1 MSFIHMCNSFKYLAV
16 TNLLLFAISADPI
29 PVHHVQGF
37 IHGFVVLRDT
47 DDKILASGDV
57 TQLPAGNRVTTI
69 FTLRFRDG
77 SLYEES
83 SVFTQQ
89 KVFTLLSYKQVQK
102 GPAFKVSETLSLDTP
117 TGNVNIQHTDKDGKV
132 KTISKRLS
140 LPADLAN
147 GIITVLL
154 SNVDPKA
161 ETTLSMLVSTPEP
174 HVVKLKIFA
183 VGQDSFSIGGSGAK
197 ATHYVVKV
205 DIGGVTGVVAKVV
218 GKQPPPT
225 QMWVAAGN
233 APIFLRSEGPL
244 YEDGPIWRIE
254 LASPTWPKATPAKQ

>member
-1 MSFIHMCNSFKYLAV
+1 MCNSFKYLAV
-16 TNLLLFAISADPI
+16 TNLLLFGISADPI

-37 IHGFVVLRDT
+37 IHGFVVLRNT

-57 TQLPAGNRVTTI
+57 TQLPTGNRVTNI
-69 FTLRFRDG
+69 FTLHFRDG
-77 SLYEES
+77 SFYEET
-83 SVFTQQ
+83 SVFTQR
-89 KVFTLLSYKQVQK
+89 KVFTLLSYKQVQT
-102 GPAFKVSETLSLDTP
+102 GPAFKVPETLSLDTP

-140 LPADLAN
+140 LPSDLAN
-147 GIITVLL
+147 GIITMLL

-174 HVVKLKIFA
+174 RVVKLKIFA

-205 DIGGVTGVVAKVV
+205 EIGGVTGVVAKVV
-218 GKQPPPT
+218 GKQPPPID
-225 QMWVAAGN
+225 MWG
-233 APIFLRSEGPL
+233 LRAMRPFFKTEGRSMKTAQS
-244 YEDGPIWRIE
+244 GG
-254 LASPTWPKATPAKQ
+254 